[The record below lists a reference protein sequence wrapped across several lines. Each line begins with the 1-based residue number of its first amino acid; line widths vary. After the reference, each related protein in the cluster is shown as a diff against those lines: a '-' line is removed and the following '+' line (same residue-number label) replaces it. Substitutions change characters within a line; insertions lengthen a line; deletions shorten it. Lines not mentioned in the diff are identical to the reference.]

1 MIISGT
7 SFFTCLA
14 SSDFFEGSLSSCIT
28 LVDCVNCQKK
38 LLGLQSRKLVQ
49 ISFLKTC
56 GYANYSASTNNVFY
70 VFRGGF
76 RVATASKTE
85 CFVIIV
91 NGFHPLTIII
101 KHSILDVAATL
112 DPPLVL
118 IFVFQLAVLGKE
130 LLTRIKLISV
140 N

>member
-1 MIISGT
+1 MSTCIKIT
-7 SFFTCLA
+7 SLYH
-14 SSDFFEGSLSSCIT
+14 GNVLPSL
-28 LVDCVNCQKK
+28 VRQYCVPVYI
-38 LLGLQSRKLVQ
+38 GD
-49 ISFLKTC
+49 
-56 GYANYSASTNNVFY
+56 ANYSASTNNVFY

-76 RVATASKTE
+76 RVATASKIE

-118 IFVFQLAVLGKE
+118 IFVFQFAVLGKE